1 VEKGFNFN
9 HHRQPYSVFFIFCCS
24 FVEMNNS
31 GKQSGRGVMISS
43 GEIERMRRSVQPT
56 TENYAREQKKAHLK
70 HLSNEKLKHWPN
82 TLEALR
88 LKKESFLKEKAG
100 EEELKR
106 VEIDREEAEIRRK
119 TRIESI
125 ERADKLVY
133 EQTDKMKFLRSQQLY
148 SDAIYTRG
156 FQVQE
161 KKERAL
167 KEKEADLVHHKDIL
181 RQVEAAE
188 RIEREKEE
196 VLEKKIKEV
205 AISRQEQLDE
215 VRQAREQAR
224 KEQIEIGISLK
235 SDAIARLEE
244 EKIQRIERERRNRES
259 NEAMTKS
266 NAALKEIRDELQAAE
281 EEAMRRRED
290 EVGVIENRKKVRKA
304 LEVRKFEKAQVT
316 RQKMI
321 DAATKALASQSNKEQ
336 FIMDKQA
343 GEQRAKEDKAIL
355 DKETKRTTEWNNI
368 VESRAAQVQR
378 RKDEK
383 IATAIADEKVL
394 KATLQD
400 SLIKAEVEVAK
411 ERKAREATIA
421 NKRETYQTAI
431 EIEKA
436 RKEQRKIENEHDM
449 KFKNQ
454 IQKED
459 DKFTRVCK
467 KEIERYAA
475 DGKPLYPLYK
485 ALEQKP
491 QEIMAVSGFRI

>member
-1 VEKGFNFN
+1 MK
-9 HHRQPYSVFFIFCCS
+9 
-24 FVEMNNS
+24 
-31 GKQSGRGVMISS
+31 
-43 GEIERMRRSVQPT
+43 RSVLPP
-56 TENYAREQKKAHLK
+56 TENNDREQKRAHLK

-88 LKKESFLKEKAG
+88 LKKESFLKEKAAQ
-100 EEELKR
+100 EELKR

-125 ERADKLVY
+125 ERADALMY
-133 EQTDKMKFLRSQQLY
+133 EQTDKMKFLRSQQHY

-156 FQVQE
+156 LQVQE

-167 KEKEADLVHHKDIL
+167 KEKEANALHHQEIL
-181 RQVEAAE
+181 RQIEVAE

-196 VLEKKIKEV
+196 ELQRKIKEV
-205 AISRQEQLDE
+205 ALSRQEQLDE
-215 VRQAREQAR
+215 VRSAREQAR
-224 KEQIEIGISLK
+224 KEQIDIGIALK
-235 SDAIARLEE
+235 EDAKARLEE
-244 EKIQRIERERRNRES
+244 ERLARIERERRNRAT
-259 NEAMTKS
+259 NEAMIKS

-290 EVGVIENRKKVRKA
+290 EVEVIENRKKVRKA

-321 DAATKALASQSNKEQ
+321 EEATKALANQSNKAQ
-336 FIMDKQA
+336 TIMEKQA
-343 GEQRAKEDKAIL
+343 TEQRAKEDKYFA
-355 DKETKRTTEWNNI
+355 DKELKRITEWNKI
-368 VESRAAQVQR
+368 KESRAEQVQR

-383 IATAIADEKVL
+383 IANAAADEIVL

-400 SLIKAEVEVAK
+400 SLAKAEAEIAK

-421 NKRETYQTAI
+421 NKRETYQTAL
-431 EIEKA
+431 EVEKA
-436 RKEQRKIENEHDM
+436 RKEQQQREREHDM
-449 KFKNQ
+449 KFKEQ

-459 DKFTRVCK
+459 DKFARVCK

-475 DGKPLYPLYK
+475 EGKPLYPLYT
-485 ALEQKP
+485 ALQAKP
-491 QEIMAVSGFRI
+491 KEIMAVSGFRI